1 MIKVGKSG
9 ILAAAL
15 LASVLTWLGDAGAFE
30 LTGAWA
36 ASADQCGKVF
46 TRNGRANE
54 ITFTGLSGRHGGGF
68 IIEANRIRGKLT
80 SCMIKSKKDGGKTLN
95 LIVGCATDIIL
106 SNIQFNLEALDEN
119 TIARQFPG
127 MEGPG
132 MERLE
137 VKYFRCRV

>member
-1 MIKVGKSG
+1 MDTVSKSG
-9 ILAAAL
+9 ITAAVLLGSAL
-15 LASVLTWLGDAGAFE
+15 TGLGDVGAFE

-36 ASADQCGKVF
+36 ASADQCDKVF
-46 TRNGRANE
+46 TRSGRANE
-54 ITFTGLSGRHGGGF
+54 IAFTGLSGRHGGGF

-80 SCMIKSKKDGGKTLN
+80 SCMIKSKKDDGQALN

-106 SNIQFNLEALDEN
+106 SNIQFNLKTLDEN

-127 MEGPG
+127 MEG
-132 MERLE
+132 LE